1 MIVSPAS
8 AHASPSPSTNTPV
21 LTIAIAPFCSNTVTV
36 GSSVGSPLV
45 VPSPFSVSTVS
56 GSGIGL
62 PSVSVPVSAVSA
74 TVSGPSGESP
84 RAVAMFST

>member
-1 MIVSPAS
+1 MV
-8 AHASPSPSTNTPV
+8 
-21 LTIAIAPFCSNTVTV
+21 VTV

-56 GSGIGL
+56 ESGIGL
-62 PSVSVPVSAVSA
+62 PAVSVPVSAVSS
-74 TVSGPSGESP
+74 TESTPPSGESP